1 MKNQSNFKNWHV
13 FYYLGLL
20 FLFTLSNN
28 AYSQQKGGLS
38 FGVKGGLALGNF
50 STQNHIQVGSIQ
62 YGMQAVGFVNYS
74 ILDYLDVSL
83 EVLYSNTGASNISP
97 EYFYASENA
106 ILTDQIVN
114 TSIITHQVSIPLLI
128 SYVFNTTE
136 GIYPRVYIGGDIGF
150 NLKSNSLNTSKT
162 SFNGNDIFVNK
173 YESMGTRMSSKDFGA
188 IIGTAISFGKDNIS
202 YTIDA
207 RYRLGLSNI
216 NESTSSYINSE
227 LTRDVFSIMFGVA
240 YKLSNNNQKQ

>member
-38 FGVKGGLALGNF
+38 FGAKGGLALGNF

-62 YGMQAVGFVNYS
+62 YGMHAAGFANYS
-74 ILDYLDVSL
+74 ILDYLDVSV
-83 EVLYSNTGASNISP
+83 EVLYSNTGASNLSP
-97 EYFYASENA
+97 EYFYAMENA
-106 ILTDQIVN
+106 ILPSKIVN
-114 TSIITHQVSIPLLI
+114 TSIITHQISIPILI
-128 SYVFNTTE
+128 SYVFNATE

-162 SFNGNDIFVNK
+162 SFNGNNIFVNQ
-173 YESMGTRMSSKDFGA
+173 YESMGTRMANNDFGA
-188 IIGTAISFGKDNIS
+188 IIGTAISFGKENIS

-227 LTRDVFSIMFGVA
+227 LTRDVFSIMVGVA

>member
-1 MKNQSNFKNWHV
+1 MKNKSNFKNWHV

-38 FGVKGGLALGNF
+38 FGAKGGLALGNF

-62 YGMQAVGFVNYS
+62 YGMQAVGFANYS

-83 EVLYSNTGASNISP
+83 EILYSNTGASNISP

-106 ILTDQIVN
+106 ILTNQIVN
-114 TSIITHQVSIPLLI
+114 TSIITHQVSIPILI

-162 SFNGNDIFVNK
+162 SFNGNDIFVNQ

-216 NESTSSYINSE
+216 NESSSSYINSE
-227 LTRDVFSIMFGVA
+227 LTRDVFSLMFGVA